1 MRDNQGSNAM
11 RDATF
16 SRRDMLW
23 AAGALTVGAA
33 FAAPLK
39 AAAAEPSGAGPEP
52 TSWVDS
58 AMPEVTHRMVETNGI
73 RLQGRLGILTAVFE
87 AASIDT

>member
-33 FAAPLK
+33 FAEPPRPL
-39 AAAAEPSGAGPEP
+39 PPNPAGLAQ
-52 TSWVDS
+52 SRHLGW
-58 AMPEVTHRMVETNGI
+58 I
-73 RLQGRLGILTAVFE
+73 RRCPR
-87 AASIDT
+87 